1 MMKVILTEEDERSL
15 RSFIH
20 EIAVEEFKSARDD
33 VHISE
38 VPYNQTE
45 IAEKLK
51 TSTKTIREWEKLGMP
66 HGTIGS
72 SKFYDFI
79 TCKQWVLTQK
89 L

>member
-1 MMKVILTEEDERSL
+1 MKVILTEEDEKSL
-15 RSFIH
+15 RSFIY

-38 VPYNQTE
+38 QPYNQTE
-45 IAEKLK
+45 IAKKLN
-51 TSTKTIREWEKLGMP
+51 TSTKTIREWETLGMP

-79 TCKQWVLTQK
+79 QCKQWVLTQN

>member
-1 MMKVILTEEDERSL
+1 MQVILTDEDERSL

-20 EIAVEEFKSARDD
+20 QIATEEFRAARED
-33 VHISE
+33 VHVSE
-38 VPYNQTE
+38 QPYNQTE
-45 IAEKLK
+45 IAKLLK

-66 HGTIGS
+66 HGSIGS
-72 SKFYDFI
+72 SKYYDFY